1 MNRES
6 DFQHRRP
13 TTQGVAAGR
22 RGAPVVA
29 CLCVGLLAAAHALCA
44 AEPVIVNT
52 LGMRLALIPPGE
64 FLMGAADAD
73 HDAIDDEKPQ
83 HRVRITTPFY
93 VAIPETTGG
102 QFRRFV
108 VDAHY
113 RTDAEEDGRGGYGFD
128 RRLRSEQRPEYTW
141 RNPGF
146 PQTDEHPAVN
156 VSHRDAEAFC
166 KWLSGKEG
174 RSYQL
179 PTEAQWEYN
188 CRAGRLGIYAGSDDQ
203 RRLART
209 ANVADAAARR
219 VFPTWNTVSA
229 DDRFVFTAPVGQ
241 FQPNAFGLFDM
252 YGNVDEWCADW
263 FDPEYYAVASM
274 EDPTGPLTGG
284 CRVSRGG
291 CWLDSP
297 ALCRLTRRNVGAPG
311 NRHYGLGF
319 RVCLPAVER

>member
-1 MNRES
+1 MNS
-6 DFQHRRP
+6 VSGLYNRRQA
-13 TTQGVAAGR
+13 TYSVSAR
-22 RGAPVVA
+22 RSGGPFI
-29 CLCVGLLAAAHALCA
+29 CSLCIGLLAAAQAICA

-52 LGMRLALIPPGE
+52 LGMRLTLIPAGE

-73 HDAIDDEKPQ
+73 RDALEDEKPQ
-83 HRVRITTPFY
+83 HRVRITAPFY
-93 VAIPETTGG
+93 LAIHETTVG
-102 QFRRFV
+102 QFRRFT

-146 PQTDEHPAVN
+146 PQTDEHPVVN

-174 RSYQL
+174 RSCQL
-179 PTEAQWEYN
+179 PTEAQWEYS
-188 CRAGRLGIYAGSDDQ
+188 CRAGLPGAYAGSDDQ
-203 RRLART
+203 QRLGLT

-219 VFPTWNTVSA
+219 VFPTWNTISA
-229 DDRFVFTAPVGQ
+229 DDGFVFTAPVGR
-241 FQPNAFGLFDM
+241 FRPNAFGLYDM
-252 YGNVDEWCADW
+252 HGNVDEWCADW
-263 FDPEYYAVASM
+263 FDPDYYHVAAM
-274 EDPTGPLTGG
+274 EDPSGPLTGG

-297 ALCRLTRRNVGAPG
+297 PMCRLTRRNVGAPG

-319 RVCLPAVER
+319 RICLPAVAP